1 MLRPESRTTSIDS
14 SENISLFARI
24 ETPRQPRGC
33 VVITHGFGEH
43 IGRYEKL
50 ADRFADMNLVVA
62 RYDMRGHG
70 RSQGKRGH
78 ATSYDMYLN
87 DLGHVIEL
95 ARERNPSVPTFL
107 FGHSMGALITLC
119 VGSRKGFSE

>member
-62 RYDMRGHG
+62 RYDMRGMAA
-70 RSQGKRGH
+70 RRANAAMQL
-78 ATSYDMYLN
+78 AT
-87 DLGHVIEL
+87 IC
-95 ARERNPSVPTFL
+95 
-107 FGHSMGALITLC
+107 I
-119 VGSRKGFSE
+119 